1 MNNTTHTPGPW
12 YPHYAKADHCLS
24 SSVWGQEPGNQVAV
38 IGGKSLQTMNAN
50 AALIA
55 AAPAMY
61 LELKEGLVLLE
72 ASHHDVV
79 YLYGIDS
86 LQAKTVWER
95 IESTRNALAQA
106 EGVSHE

>member
-24 SSVWGQEPGNQVAV
+24 SSVWGKEPGNQVAV
-38 IGGKSLQTMNAN
+38 IGGKSLETMNAN

-61 LELKEGLVLLE
+61 E
-72 ASHHDVV
+72 A
-79 YLYGIDS
+79 LTIALQIMIDKRVPYQHEID
-86 LQAKTVWER
+86 QAR
-95 IESTRNALAQA
+95 AALAQA
-106 EGVSHE
+106 EGRDK

>member
-24 SSVWGQEPGNQVAV
+24 SSVWGKEPGNQVAV
-38 IGGKSLQTMNAN
+38 IGGKSLETMNAN

-61 LELKEGLVLLE
+61 QAGKLSLDVMERVATALGRMGNEGLRSIVRSAIIE
-72 ASHHDVV
+72 
-79 YLYGIDS
+79 
-86 LQAKTVWER
+86 QKT
-95 IESTRNALAQA
+95 ALAQA
-106 EGVSHE
+106 EGHQHG